1 MSVPRATLAAVVL
14 GASLLVAR
22 AAPTPTVAV
31 VHGDFLGGAGPETA
45 QISRE
50 RYEAVLRALE
60 AAGIPYQESSDTIV
74 EQWGLPAVPVA
85 IMPYS
90 RAVSDEEARHLRAFL
105 ARPARLIVFYTAR
118 EDLAAELG
126 AALGP
131 VTHEDFPGQFFS
143 LRPPDGRLLG
153 QPDALALDARTI
165 RPLKPID
172 GRCYG
177 TWYTVSGHPTAHAG
191 LVVSD
196 RGALVGAPPSP
207 DSKPALV
214 QLLRALVG
222 RFAPELWTALAPR
235 DPRLIGPVG
244 HYDSLTDLDAALRA
258 NSAEYLGGARA
269 DVREAFGLLSSISDL
284 LMRGRQEEAIAASRR
299 ARELGQRAWY
309 RSYPSYSPEIRGV
322 WAADTV
328 DGGWDRAIRNLA
340 AANFNVVFPY
350 MASGAAAYYPSAVL
364 PRCTNSHGNPLR
376 DAIAA
381 GRAHGV
387 SVHPRILGFF
397 TMGASPELKD
407 WYRSQGR
414 IARRPEGYD
423 INWLCPS
430 NHDNRQQ
437 IIDTALEMVT
447 TYGADGVQFDYL
459 RYSWKDRCVCAT
471 CRERF
476 ETETGVRVNNWP
488 GDVLTGPLHG
498 RWLEWRR
505 ETITSLLRT
514 VRRRMREVR
523 PDATLS
529 AAVFINWES
538 HRDSFG
544 QDWKR
549 WIDEGLVDF
558 VAPMT
563 YVADMDRFQGWVVKQ
578 EAWAGGK
585 VPVAMGIGP
594 FADIDPQ
601 ITPQGVL
608 DQIQAARRLGCEGF
622 VLFNYQR
629 ALAEDYLPVLALG
642 ATGTPAEM
650 ATQARQ

>member
-1 MSVPRATLAAVVL
+1 MSAQPAALVALALASSLAAQ
-14 GASLLVAR
+14 
-22 AAPTPTVAV
+22 AAERPTVAV
-31 VHGDFLGGAGPETA
+31 VHGDFLGGAGPDTA

-50 RYEAVLRALE
+50 RYQAVLRALE

-90 RAVSDEEARHLRAFL
+90 RAVSDEELSHLRAFL
-105 ARPARLIVFYTAR
+105 ARPARLIVFYTTR
-118 EDLAAELG
+118 DELAAELG
-126 AALGP
+126 ATLGP
-131 VTHEDFPGQFFS
+131 VTQEGFPGEFFS

-165 RPLKPID
+165 RPLRPAG
-172 GRCYG
+172 GRSYG
-177 TWYTVSGHPTAHAG
+177 TWHTVSGHPTAHAG

-196 RGALVGAPPSP
+196 RGALVGAAPSL

-214 QLLRALVG
+214 QLLRTLVG
-222 RFAPELWTALAPR
+222 SYAPELWTALAPR
-235 DPRLIGPVG
+235 DPRQVGPIGRYG
-244 HYDSLTDLDAALRA
+244 SLTDFDAALRA
-258 NSAEYLGGARA
+258 SDAQHLSGARA
-269 DVREAFGLLSSISDL
+269 DVREAFGLLSTISDL
-284 LMRGRQEEAIAASRR
+284 LMQGRQDEAIAASCR
-299 ARELGQRAWY
+299 AQELGQRAWY

-322 WAADTV
+322 WASDTV
-328 DGGWDRAIRNLA
+328 DGGWDQAIRSLA
-340 AANFNVVFPY
+340 TANFNVVFPY
-350 MASGAAAYYPSAVL
+350 MASGAAAYYPSAVI
-364 PRCTNSHGNPLR
+364 PRCANSHGDPLR

-381 GRAHGV
+381 GRAHDV
-387 SVHPRILGFF
+387 AVHPRILGFF
-397 TMGASPELKD
+397 TMGASAQLKE
-407 WYRSQGR
+407 WYKSQGR
-414 IARRPEGYD
+414 IARQAGGD
-423 INWLCPS
+423 DMSWLCPS

-437 IIDTALEMVT
+437 IIDTAIEMVT

-476 ETETGVRVNNWP
+476 ETETGVHVNSWP
-488 GDVLTGPLHG
+488 EDVLTGSLHG

-514 VRRRMREVR
+514 VRRRMKEVR

-529 AAVFINWES
+529 AAVFINWEG

-558 VAPMT
+558 VSPMT
-563 YVADMDRFQGWVVKQ
+563 YVADMDRFQEWVTKQ

-594 FADIDPQ
+594 FADIDPR

-608 DQIQAARRLGCEGF
+608 DQIQASRRLGCEGF

-642 ATGTPAEM
+642 ATSTPAEM